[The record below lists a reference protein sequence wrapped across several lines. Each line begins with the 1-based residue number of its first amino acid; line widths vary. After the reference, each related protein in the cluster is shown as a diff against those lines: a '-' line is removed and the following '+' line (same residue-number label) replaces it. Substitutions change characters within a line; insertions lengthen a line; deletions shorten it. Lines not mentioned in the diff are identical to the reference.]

1 MRSFMPLMSA
11 SEFRSLEENTAR
23 MPVMP
28 QPSPIVPVSCGSTSN
43 SFTAAGCR
51 TNFATAGVERTM

>member
-11 SEFRSLEENTAR
+11 SDCRSFDEKIAR

-28 QPSPIVPVSCGSTSN
+28 QPRPMVPVLAGSTSN
-43 SFTAAGCR
+43 SLSTSGWR
-51 TNFATAGVERTM
+51 TNFATAGVERTR